1 MMFMGIFTQLVGNNS
16 AMHNFITFSLLASRQ
31 VMVV

>member
-1 MMFMGIFTQLVGNNS
+1 MMVMGIFTQLAGNNN
-16 AMHNFITFSLLASRQ
+16 AMHNFITSSLLASRQ